1 MVNEIKDEMIAELE
15 GNISE
20 ELLISIKSLID
31 EKKYRL
37 AFIKLNKIKESSE
50 WSVSQRY
57 LDLLEKFWWTYAN

>member
-1 MVNEIKDEMIAELE
+1 MSEIKDEVISELE

-50 WSVSQRY
+50 WRVSQRY

>member
-1 MVNEIKDEMIAELE
+1 MSEIKDEIVSELE
-15 GNISE
+15 GNISK

-37 AFIKLNKIKESSE
+37 AYIELYKIKESSE
-50 WSVSQRY
+50 WSASQRY